1 MIADNQYG
9 LSAGLAFGFPSEI
22 LLAERRHFRRVI
34 GLTCF
39 FLTAIASLP
48 FDFDQERYVPP
59 DVDCGMDGP
68 LRRTSVADQSR
79 TICDRD
85 ESLSRFACTQCA
97 PPEQRYFR
105 RWLLNFWKP

>member
-68 LRRTSVADQSR
+68 FETNIRGGPVQNDLRPR
-79 TICDRD
+79 
-85 ESLSRFACTQCA
+85 
-97 PPEQRYFR
+97 
-105 RWLLNFWKP
+105 